1 MKGGDFMGYLD
12 STGLAYYD
20 GKIKDYID
28 SRSAAGSTIVSV
40 SGTTPTIAA
49 DAGSVYVCGELTSL
63 NFTPPSTGVTTVVFT
78 SGSTATELTLPSTVK
93 MPDWFV
99 MEANRVY
106 EISIT
111 LGQYGS
117 VMSWAV

>member
-1 MKGGDFMGYLD
+1 MGYLD

-40 SGTTPTIAA
+40 SGTTPTISA

-78 SGSTATELTLPSTVK
+78 SGATATELTLPSTVK

-106 EISIT
+106 EISIS

-117 VMSWAV
+117 VMSWAA

>member
-1 MKGGDFMGYLD
+1 MGYLD

-40 SGTTPTIAA
+40 SGTTPTISA

-78 SGSTATELTLPSTVK
+78 SGATATELTLPSTVK

-99 MEANRVY
+99 MEANRTY
-106 EISIT
+106 EISIS

-117 VMSWAV
+117 VMSWAQ